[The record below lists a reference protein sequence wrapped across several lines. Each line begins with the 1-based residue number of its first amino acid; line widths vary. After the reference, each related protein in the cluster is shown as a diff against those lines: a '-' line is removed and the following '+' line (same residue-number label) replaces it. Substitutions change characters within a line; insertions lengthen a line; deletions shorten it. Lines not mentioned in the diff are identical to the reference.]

1 MLLDLI
7 IHYWDYISLSFKEIS
22 RILKKNGHFLT
33 INYRLGGR
41 LKERYMPIK
50 EGNYTYLNLK
60 NWNNFKFKT
69 KLLIIKCLNLVIKM
83 VYTWSLYLERY
94 KKA

>member
-33 INYRLGGR
+33 INYRLVGR

-60 NWNNFKFKT
+60 PN
-69 KLLIIKCLNLVIKM
+69 
-83 VYTWSLYLERY
+83 Y
-94 KKA
+94 

>member
-1 MLLDLI
+1 MKDVQI
-7 IHYWDYISLSFKEIS
+7 IFDNLYKLNGRNLPYISLSFKEIS

-50 EGNYTYLNLK
+50 EGNYTY
-60 NWNNFKFKT
+60 
-69 KLLIIKCLNLVIKM
+69 
-83 VYTWSLYLERY
+83 
-94 KKA
+94 

>member
-1 MLLDLI
+1 MYKKQGKNLPGIWLYPNFIENYYLKKI
-7 IHYWDYISLSFKEIS
+7 IESIKPNWDYISLSFKEIS

-60 NWNNFKFKT
+60 PNYWLSN
-69 KLLIIKCLNLVIKM
+69 V
-83 VYTWSLYLERY
+83 
-94 KKA
+94 

>member
-1 MLLDLI
+1 
-7 IHYWDYISLSFKEIS
+7 
-22 RILKKNGHFLT
+22 LKKNGHFLT

-60 NWNNFKFKT
+60 PN
-69 KLLIIKCLNLVIKM
+69 
-83 VYTWSLYLERY
+83 Y
-94 KKA
+94 